1 MLINEAVL
9 HILDKNSGNLLL
21 SQAHCNWATHFSLNT
36 LQNS

>member
-21 SQAHCNWATHFSLNT
+21 PQAP
-36 LQNS
+36 LQLGVPFLI